1 MGSSEIG
8 RWLVGDDVLEF
19 LGIGT
24 TMDFFHCV
32 GIQPVIRDILNN
44 LVKEGVIL
52 AATDLSILAEIP
64 S

>member
-1 MGSSEIG
+1 M
-8 RWLVGDDVLEF
+8 VGDDVLEF

-32 GIQPVIRDILNN
+32 GIQPVIRDTLNN
-44 LVKEGVIL
+44 LVREGVIL
-52 AATDLSILAEIP
+52 AATGLSILAAIT

>member
-1 MGSSEIG
+1 M
-8 RWLVGDDVLEF
+8 VGDDILEF

-52 AATDLSILAEIP
+52 VATDLSILAEIP